1 VDTAQNTAENTPE
14 DAADHVVQLA
24 EDLRAIAEEAALG
37 VGPML
42 REAFRAGA
50 EATEK
55 ANAHDLVTAFD
66 RASESAIA
74 AHLFA
79 AWPDSRILGEEGGH
93 QGSGRIEWIVDPID
107 GTSNFAHGVAFFCV
121 SIAAALDGEL
131 LAGVVYDPM
140 AGLLFSANAE
150 GAWLNGE
157 PLHPRAQ
164 PEERRASLMTDY
176 PSAEAIEVDGPAAV
190 EAFGTLVTR
199 YATVRRTVSGALALA
214 HVAAGWTDATFGFD
228 TNPWDVAAGALLVR
242 RSGGTYRPYRYD
254 DETRPAHEAPV
265 YIAVGPGGNAPTV
278 TGIVEQRL
286 AARRATGHRR

>member
-1 VDTAQNTAENTPE
+1 MDTAENTS
-14 DAADHVVQLA
+14 QLA
-24 EDLRAIAEEAALG
+24 EGLRAIAEEAARG

-55 ANAHDLVTAFD
+55 ANAHDLVTTFD

-93 QGSGRIEWIVDPID
+93 RGSGRIEWIVDPID

-131 LAGVVYDPM
+131 LAGVVYDPV

-150 GAWLNGE
+150 GAWLNGD
-157 PLHPRAQ
+157 PLRPRAQ
-164 PEERRASLMTDY
+164 QEERRASLMTDY

-190 EAFGTLVTR
+190 RAFGTLVTR

-214 HVAAGWTDATFGFD
+214 HVAAGWTDVTFGFD

-242 RSGGTYRPYRYD
+242 RSGGSYLPYRYD
-254 DETRPAHEAPV
+254 DEARPAHEAPV
-265 YIAVGPGGNAPTV
+265 YVALGPGARAGTAI
-278 TGIVEQRL
+278 GIVEERL
-286 AARRATGHRR
+286 AARRAAGYKTPARK